1 MSDPAVVEA
10 ADRPVLRLVADQ
22 VLTGVTNRQD
32 GGQPQADFIADG
44 AVDIGI
50 DGRILAVGK
59 EADLGH
65 GPAEVTKFSGLLM
78 PGLVNAHAHT
88 PMTLVRSAGDGLPLQ
103 QWLTDAVW
111 PREGRMSVEDAWWGM
126 TLGSAE
132 MLLAGVTTSNEM
144 YFFEETIVDA
154 VRDSGARLVMTPGV
168 IQALL
173 PDGQVGAR
181 IAEIADFH
189 SSHHAPD
196 DRISVGF
203 APHSLYDIT
212 PEQCGEIA
220 EVAKRFDALFHI
232 HLEETITEREQ
243 VKAKYGKS
251 ATQALADTG
260 CLEAKVI
267 AAHGV
272 WLDDTDQRLLAEAGA
287 AVAHC
292 PQSNLKLGSGI
303 APVSQMLAAGV
314 GVAIATDGV
323 ASNDDLD
330 LWEELKLTPLLAR
343 GSTGDPQAMAAATA
357 IDLATGAG
365 AAALGLK
372 DVGHLSAGA
381 RADIIRIDT
390 DQPAFT
396 PGLDLATHL
405 VFGGSSRFVTDVW
418 VDGRRVVEDG
428 NVTTVDL
435 DEAKR
440 QVITRGRR
448 LAEGL

>member
-1 MSDPAVVEA
+1 
-10 ADRPVLRLVADQ
+10 
-22 VLTGVTNRQD
+22 
-32 GGQPQADFIADG
+32 
-44 AVDIGI
+44 
-50 DGRILAVGK
+50 
-59 EADLGH
+59 
-65 GPAEVTKFSGLLM
+65 
-78 PGLVNAHAHT
+78 
-88 PMTLVRSAGDGLPLQ
+88 
-103 QWLTDAVW
+103 
-111 PREGRMSVEDAWWGM
+111 MSVEDAWWGM